1 VGAVGKERPG
11 GRVKS
16 SACTKAASVAVT
28 GAAVVLNLVWPRP
41 LVLTRSLL
49 AALDSPP
56 WVLLRGRFAL
66 LPDRLGKDLNLC
78 LPPSTSFSSSLNFFR
93 ASKASASLSSC
104 SISLT
109 AAFCWTESPV
119 LSTKLELLEAS
130 TFLLTVLRSASSAS
144 CLSAFSAVAGF
155 LKLTRTICSLDERKP
170 LGWDTVPTA
179 EVPWNGVLSLSS
191 SSCRPLS
198 TRSWISRSLFEILT
212 TGGSTSLFGR
222 TKLSGRDRGLK
233 VLEDWILLS
242 VTGLDV
248 LARSVALAAA
258 GLFLFIRFLSN
269 RSFLL
274 ASSSSVAPGLFLL

>member
-1 VGAVGKERPG
+1 M
-11 GRVKS
+11 
-16 SACTKAASVAVT
+16 
-28 GAAVVLNLVWPRP
+28 VLNLVWPRP

-155 LKLTRTICSLDERKP
+155 LKLTRTLDHRK
-170 LGWDTVPTA
+170 
-179 EVPWNGVLSLSS
+179 
-191 SSCRPLS
+191 
-198 TRSWISRSLFEILT
+198 
-212 TGGSTSLFGR
+212 
-222 TKLSGRDRGLK
+222 
-233 VLEDWILLS
+233 
-242 VTGLDV
+242 
-248 LARSVALAAA
+248 
-258 GLFLFIRFLSN
+258 IRVKIRN
-269 RSFLL
+269 QR
-274 ASSSSVAPGLFLL
+274 